1 MAEGKKDKRF
11 VVTLTLDIKEKM
23 EGGEL
28 SDFFNNTLKYGDI
41 GYDGV
46 VGVEQV
52 LTEALAQLGDWGI
65 MKAMSLGLGEKL
77 SAMGF
82 GERVEAMAAKLPT

>member
-11 VVTLTLDIKEKM
+11 VVVLTLDIKEIKD
-23 EGGEL
+23 GEAT
-28 SDFFNNTLKYGDI
+28 DFFSNELKYTDI
-41 GYDGV
+41 GYEGV
-46 VGVEQV
+46 VGIEQV

-65 MKAMSLGLGEKL
+65 MKAMDLGLSEQL

-82 GERVEAMAAKLPT
+82 GEQVSAMAAKLPA